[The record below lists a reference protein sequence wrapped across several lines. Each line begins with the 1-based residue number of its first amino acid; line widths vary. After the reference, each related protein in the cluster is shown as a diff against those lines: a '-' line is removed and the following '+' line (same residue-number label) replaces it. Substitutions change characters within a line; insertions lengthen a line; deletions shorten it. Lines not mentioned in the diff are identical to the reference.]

1 MTIKEAR
8 RVGARGIE
16 IVVRGENV
24 EPIDAVLA
32 EVLLEMA
39 AEAGGILTFGEDD
52 ATMDEMARRL
62 RVKGVD
68 PGSMQW
74 LC

>member
-32 EVLLEMA
+32 EVLLGVV
-39 AEAGGILTFGEDD
+39 AENGKNRTLS
-52 ATMDEMARRL
+52 RL
-62 RVKGVD
+62 QR
-68 PGSMQW
+68 S
-74 LC
+74 